1 MQLLVV
7 WLLGVLYREET
18 PVVHANKVGWKGCL
32 TGIGQQNL
40 VATENKTG
48 FLLILD
54 SADLNLRG
62 LANVQL
68 LSFWQQVKIIQTEVE
83 YLLAWPAGHN
93 PAPSVSFV
101 ALLRFHT

>member
-1 MQLLVV
+1 M
-7 WLLGVLYREET
+7 
-18 PVVHANKVGWKGCL
+18 
-32 TGIGQQNL
+32 
-40 VATENKTG
+40 G

-68 LSFWQQVKIIQTEVE
+68 LSSRQQVKIIRTEVE
-83 YLLAWPAGHN
+83 YLLDQPAGPN
-93 PAPSVSFV
+93 PAPSVSSV